1 MRRVSRNAYT
11 EIYFWGCNPGFV
23 VTDDGVVMID
33 TPQQPIDAVR
43 WRERML
49 EHGPIRHLVN
59 TEPHSDHV
67 RGNAYYPGV
76 EVIGQVELRSR
87 YEQQVPAMTSTDL
100 VEAMKVSDPDS
111 VWLLGHPSY
120 PPNPPTRTFTD
131 ELTLRVGGHT
141 FRCLHLPGHTSPQ
154 TAVHVPE
161 EGVVFT
167 GDNVFCRSKTFIQEA
182 DPWDWLAALR
192 RIEAL
197 DADVIVPGHGEPC
210 DRGYLAEQAEIL
222 ERWVDAVQRMVDR
235 GLTEEEAVREP
246 LDAAALDPYPL
257 GQRLFSVFPH
267 LDELNVRNLYAR
279 IVARASR
286 SSTERPRGEPA

>member
-1 MRRVSRNAYT
+1 MRRISRNAYT
-11 EIYFWGCNPGFV
+11 EIYFRGCNPSFV

-43 WRERML
+43 WREQIL

-59 TEPHSDHV
+59 TEPHADHIL
-67 RGNAYYPGV
+67 GNAYYPGV
-76 EVIGQVELRSR
+76 EVAGQVELRSR
-87 YEQQVPAMTSTDL
+87 YEQQVPMMTSPERT
-100 VEAMKVSDPDS
+100 EAMKETDPDS
-111 VWLLGHPSY
+111 VWLLQHPSY

-131 ELTLRVGGHT
+131 ELTLHVGGHT
-141 FRCLHLPGHTSPQ
+141 FHCLHLPGHTSPQ

-161 EGVVFT
+161 EGVLFT

-192 RIEAL
+192 RIERF
-197 DADVIVPGHGEPC
+197 DVEVIVPGHGEPC
-210 DRGYLAEQAEIL
+210 DRSYVAEQAQVL
-222 ERWVDAVQRMVDR
+222 QRWVDAVQRMVDR
-235 GLTEEEAVREP
+235 GMTEEEAVREP
-246 LDAAALDPYPL
+246 LDMAAIDPYPL

-279 IVARASR
+279 IVARKGR
-286 SSTERPRGEPA
+286 SG